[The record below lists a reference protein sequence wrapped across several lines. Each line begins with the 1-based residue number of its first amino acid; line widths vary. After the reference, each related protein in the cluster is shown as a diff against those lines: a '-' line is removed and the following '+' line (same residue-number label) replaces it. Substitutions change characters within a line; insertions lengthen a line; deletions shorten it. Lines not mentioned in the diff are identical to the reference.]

1 LPSDKKTGGTV
12 EAKTILILGGY
23 GNTGRPLARLLLQ
36 ESDAKLVIAGRNLE
50 KGMSFAEEL
59 NQAVEGNRVRAAY
72 ADASNLDKLKPAFT
86 GVDFVVVASS
96 TTKYAPHVAST
107 ALEARIGYLD
117 IQISTQKI
125 ALLKSMEEKIREA
138 GCCFITDGG
147 FHPGLP
153 AFLVRYVAQYFD
165 QLVSARVGSVIKE
178 DWKSLEV
185 DDSTVYELVEL
196 MNDYQM
202 MSFKDGQW
210 KKANMLGMSDY
221 ITMDFGEL
229 FGKQFCA
236 PMMLEELRLL
246 PQMYPTLIDTGFY
259 VGSFN
264 WFVDWVIMPLTLV
277 AMKLSPQA
285 AIKPMARWMR
295 WGLNTFSKP
304 PYGTLLKAEASGQK
318 DGQPKTM
325 KLTITHPD
333 GYMFTAIPVA
343 ACLLQYLDGTI
354 TKPGLWLQAHI
365 VEPNRFLRDMQRM
378 GITVQRRNGGSNE
391 MES

>member
-1 LPSDKKTGGTV
+1 M

-23 GNTGRPLARLLLQ
+23 GNTGRPLAGLLVQ

-50 KGMSFAEEL
+50 KARSFAEEL
-59 NQAVEGNRVRAAY
+59 NHAVEGNRVRAAY
-72 ADASNLDKLKPAFT
+72 ADAAKLDTLKPAFT

-96 TTKYAPHVAST
+96 TTQYAPQVAQA

-117 IQISTQKI
+117 IQISSHKLV
-125 ALLKSMEEKIREA
+125 LLQSMADKIREA

-153 AFLVRYVAQYFD
+153 AFLVRYVAQFFD

-178 DWKSLEV
+178 DWKSLQVE
-185 DDSTVYELVEL
+185 DSTIYELVEL

-202 MSFKDGQW
+202 MSFKNGQW

-221 ITMDFGEL
+221 ISMDFGEV
-229 FGKQFCA
+229 FGKQYCA
-236 PMMLEELRLL
+236 PMLLEEMRLL
-246 PQMYPTLIDTGFY
+246 PQMYPTLMETGFY

-264 WFVDWVIMPLTLV
+264 WVVDWLIMPLTLV
-277 AMKLSPQA
+277 AMKLAPHA
-285 AIKPMARWMR
+285 ALKPMARWMR

-304 PYGTLLKAEASGQK
+304 PYGTLLKVEATGHK
-318 DGQPKTM
+318 DGQPKS
-325 KLTITHPD
+325 INIAIAHPD
-333 GYMFTAIPVA
+333 GYLFTAIPVA

-354 TKPGLWLQAHI
+354 AWPGLWFQAHI
-365 VEPNRFLRDMQRM
+365 VEPNRLMRDMQRM
-378 GITVQRRNGGSNE
+378 GITVQQVNGGSDE
-391 MES
+391 MESK

>member
-1 LPSDKKTGGTV
+1 MQ
-12 EAKTILILGGY
+12 AKTILILGGY

-50 KGMSFAEEL
+50 KAKSFAEEL
-59 NQAVEGNRVRAAY
+59 NHAVDGNRVRPVY
-72 ADASNLDKLKPAFT
+72 ADASNLEKLKQAFT

-96 TTKYAPHVAST
+96 TTQYAPQVAEA

-125 ALLKSMEEKIREA
+125 ALLKSMEDKIQEA

-178 DWKSLEV
+178 DWKSLKVE
-185 DDSTVYELVEL
+185 DSTIYELVDL

-202 MSFKDGQW
+202 VSFKGGQW
-210 KKANMLGMSDY
+210 KKASMLSMSDF
-221 ITMDFGEL
+221 ITMDFGGV
-229 FGKQFCA
+229 FGKQYCA
-236 PMMLEELRLL
+236 PMLLEEMRLL
-246 PQMYPTLIDTGFY
+246 PQMYPTLMETGFF

-264 WFVDWVIMPLTLV
+264 WVVDWLIMPLTLV
-277 AMKLSPQA
+277 AMKLAPQA
-285 AIKPMARWMR
+285 ALKPMARWMR

-304 PYGTLLKAEASGQK
+304 PYGTMLNVESTGNK
-318 DGQPKTM
+318 DGQPRINENSHSSSGRIYVHRHTGSR
-325 KLTITHPD
+325 LPA
-333 GYMFTAIPVA
+333 AIPGWDNSKARFMVA
-343 ACLLQYLDGTI
+343 G
-354 TKPGLWLQAHI
+354 AH
-365 VEPNRFLRDMQRM
+365 R
-378 GITVQRRNGGSNE
+378 
-391 MES
+391 